1 MTVVEIK
8 NSGSKIVP
16 YSDLLVGT
24 GNTILSKE
32 KTRRKIATWNV
43 RSLRVCG
50 KLELEM
56 EWHKINVLR
65 TSEIKWIGL
74 GDYWSENYR
83 IIFNGDE
90 NKIAEVEL
98 IVCNDFGHK
107 IKNIIHFNERII
119 AIKIETK
126 QTDTFI
132 IKVYMPT
139 SSHKDEEMY
148 DQVPEIIKL
157 TKERDNLI
165 ILWDWNAV
173 VGEGIEPGLTEK
185 FGLGIKN

>member
-1 MTVVEIK
+1 
-8 NSGSKIVP
+8 
-16 YSDLLVGT
+16 
-24 GNTILSKE
+24 
-32 KTRRKIATWNV
+32 
-43 RSLRVCG
+43 
-50 KLELEM
+50 M

-119 AIKIETK
+119 AIKIKTK